1 MYSLWNPMNKS
12 LLENSRMARP
22 SIWPSTRNVQTTGR
36 RLTNLAGMLIAG
48 GFDGW
53 FGGKWWWFMVSYGD
67 FWDDLWRIDGWVY
80 PESMRKKGLIWF
92 GLYLIEKSTERCGR
106 QRVFFCGWS
115 AKCKPSLLDG
125 PLGQLQQRF
134 SCGAG
139 HVKQK
144 QRASII
150 KNTAYESSQTNKHNK
165 MICDEGFRP
174 LVFVF
179 PDIEQGGLLCCPK
192 LWRWLKSLQI
202 LES

>member
-1 MYSLWNPMNKS
+1 MVIYGELWWF
-12 LLENSRMARP
+12 L
-22 SIWPSTRNVQTTGR
+22 
-36 RLTNLAGMLIAG
+36 
-48 GFDGW
+48 GW
-53 FGGKWWWFMVSYGD
+53 FMEDWWMSLSWIYEKKRFDMIWSISY
-67 FWDDLWRIDGWVY
+67 WEKYRTLW
-80 PESMRKKGLIWF
+80 PTAS
-92 GLYLIEKSTERCGR
+92 
-106 QRVFFCGWS
+106 FFCGWS

-150 KNTAYESSQTNKHNK
+150 KNTAYESSQTNKHK

>member
-1 MYSLWNPMNKS
+1 MADSEFFFAAGLQNANP
-12 LLENSRMARP
+12 
-22 SIWPSTRNVQTTGR
+22 
-36 RLTNLAGMLIAG
+36 
-48 GFDGW
+48 
-53 FGGKWWWFMVSYGD
+53 
-67 FWDDLWRIDGWVY
+67 
-80 PESMRKKGLIWF
+80 
-92 GLYLIEKSTERCGR
+92 
-106 QRVFFCGWS
+106 
-115 AKCKPSLLDG
+115 PSLLDG

-144 QRASII
+144 QRANII

>member
-1 MYSLWNPMNKS
+1 MMVIYGELWWF
-12 LLENSRMARP
+12 L
-22 SIWPSTRNVQTTGR
+22 
-36 RLTNLAGMLIAG
+36 
-48 GFDGW
+48 GW
-53 FGGKWWWFMVSYGD
+53 FMEDWWMSLSWIY
-67 FWDDLWRIDGWVY
+67 
-80 PESMRKKGLIWF
+80 EKKGLIWF
-92 GLYLIEKSTERCGR
+92 GLYLIELWPTAS
-106 QRVFFCGWS
+106 FFLRLV
-115 AKCKPSLLDG
+115 CKMQTPPSLLDG